1 MAAPTALTAAKNAK
15 LDVVTATTRSLLQY
29 GFEYASTRFSL
40 DLDGID
46 AYNALAARHYAGD
59 VPPYPAILDT
69 SGVELNLSD
78 APSLEAFV
86 EAGVAYRAEVMDGH
100 MVLVS
105 QIAACATVGAV
116 DAITDDRGEVPP
128 EMTPPLVAG
137 TVNNPASVQEK
148 PKAKVRWKLYC
159 VDLGDKVLPG
169 HCGSRVRVCNLFQTT
184 TATISPCKDAD
195 RCCQTCNFYRKG
207 EYKKPPPPP
216 ARKNPK
222 LVYPVAVNVA
232 ADAPRSGPRLLLSA
246 AVGANGRKWLEI
258 TRPLMETYAAKC
270 GAVFEAITD
279 GDENY
284 PLGEKF
290 RIAEYLG
297 RYDRLVFF
305 DADVVV
311 APDAPD
317 LFDLVPSTHVGV
329 RDDWPWMC
337 VEAGVNVSRA
347 WMDPEIRAIRKAA
360 DRPGPLVSTCY
371 NTGVLVLSSQ
381 HAGLFDPPKVPLPK
395 YHCTEQHWFNLNVL
409 DQQPAV
415 YELPWEMHWH
425 PFIDRKRERTAGV
438 KVWHLAGESD
448 REEKLRRLVSEIAV
462 A

>member
-116 DAITDDRGEVPP
+116 DAITDDRGEVPM
-128 EMTPPLVAG
+128 EAHPPLVAG
-137 TVNNPASVQEK
+137 TVDRPATVQSP
-148 PKAKVRWKLYC
+148 PKEKVRWKLHC

-184 TATISPCKDAD
+184 TATISPCKEAD
-195 RCCQTCNFYRKG
+195 RCCQTCHFYRKG
-207 EYKKPPPPP
+207 EYKRPAPPP

-222 LVYPVAVNVA
+222 LVYPVAVRPA
-232 ADAPRSGPRLLLSA
+232 EGPRAGPRLLLSA

-297 RYDRLVFF
+297 RYDRVVFL

-317 LFDLVPSTHVGV
+317 LFNAVPSTHVGV

-337 VEAGVNVSRA
+337 VEAGVNVTRA

-360 DRPGPLVSTCY
+360 DRPGPVVSTCY

>member
-116 DAITDDRGEVPP
+116 DAITDDRGEVPM
-128 EMTPPLVAG
+128 EAHPPLVAG
-137 TVNNPASVQEK
+137 TVDRPATVQSP
-148 PKAKVRWKLYC
+148 PKEKVRWKLHC

-184 TATISPCKDAD
+184 TATISPCKEAD
-195 RCCQTCNFYRKG
+195 RCCQTCHFYRKG
-207 EYKKPPPPP
+207 EYKRPAPPP

-222 LVYPVAVNVA
+222 LVYPVAVRPA
-232 ADAPRSGPRLLLSA
+232 EGPRAGPRLLLSA

-279 GDENY
+279 GDEN
-284 PLGEKF
+284 
-290 RIAEYLG
+290 
-297 RYDRLVFF
+297 
-305 DADVVV
+305 
-311 APDAPD
+311 
-317 LFDLVPSTHVGV
+317 
-329 RDDWPWMC
+329 
-337 VEAGVNVSRA
+337 
-347 WMDPEIRAIRKAA
+347 
-360 DRPGPLVSTCY
+360 
-371 NTGVLVLSSQ
+371 
-381 HAGLFDPPKVPLPK
+381 
-395 YHCTEQHWFNLNVL
+395 
-409 DQQPAV
+409 
-415 YELPWEMHWH
+415 
-425 PFIDRKRERTAGV
+425 
-438 KVWHLAGESD
+438 
-448 REEKLRRLVSEIAV
+448 
-462 A
+462 